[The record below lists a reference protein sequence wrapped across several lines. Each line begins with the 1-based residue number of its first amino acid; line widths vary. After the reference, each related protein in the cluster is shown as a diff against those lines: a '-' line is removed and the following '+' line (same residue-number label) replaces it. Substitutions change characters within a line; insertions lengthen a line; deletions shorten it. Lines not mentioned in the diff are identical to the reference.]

1 MTLNDDGQQSIQHA
15 YTWCEASAEENLIDC
30 DMEESGD
37 ANAAAA
43 AGSEVPLVT

>member
-1 MTLNDDGQQSIQHA
+1 MVDPFSPAGQA
-15 YTWCEASAEENLIDC
+15 AAAAKAASAEENLIDC